1 MGFDPNGGQGGQGG
15 GWPGG
20 PPGGQPQGG
29 AWGGQPQQ
37 PGAPFQPQQPQGG
50 FGAPQPG
57 FGAPQPGFGA
67 PQPGFGAPQPGMAP
81 YGAQPPMGAMGG
93 AKPKQTMLLL
103 AILPFLFGFS
113 GIHSFYAGHTV
124 KGILQFIT
132 FGGCGIWQLID
143 IIGIFNGNYRDSNGQ
158 PLSP

>member
-15 GWPGG
+15 QGGWPGA
-20 PPGGQPQGG
+20 PQQGG

-37 PGAPFQPQQPQGG
+37 PGAPFQPQQPQAG

-57 FGAPQPGFGA
+57 FGAP
-67 PQPGFGAPQPGMAP
+67 PQAGMAP
-81 YGAQPPMGAMGG
+81 YGGAPMMGGAAGG

-124 KGILQFIT
+124 KGIIQFLT

-143 IIGIFNGNYRDSNGQ
+143 IIGIFNGSYRDANGQ
-158 PLSP
+158 PLAP